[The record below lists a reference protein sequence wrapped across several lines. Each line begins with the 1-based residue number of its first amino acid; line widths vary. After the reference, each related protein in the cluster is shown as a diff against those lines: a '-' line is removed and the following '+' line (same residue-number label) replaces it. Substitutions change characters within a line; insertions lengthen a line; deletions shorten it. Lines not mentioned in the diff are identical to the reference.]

1 MARGERG
8 RRSPRGFA
16 YVGLLALVVLIGI
29 MLAAAGEIASTAAQ
43 REREAQ
49 LLWVGHQ
56 YRVAIGRYW
65 NQRRTY
71 PQSLQDLLGAAPG
84 TTSDTVIP
92 VHYIR
97 RLYADPMSNAVDWA
111 LVPAPSGGIMGV
123 ASSSKRAPL
132 KTGHFDDVDRDFD
145 KATSYNDWQFTF
157 SPAVVRPLVQV
168 PTKAAASQ
176 PSTGR
181 AGAGQGT
188 IQPPSA
194 TSAVPWGSR
203 NRTR

>member
-1 MARGERG
+1 MARGERA
-8 RRSPRGFA
+8 RRRDGGFT
-16 YVGLLALVVLIGI
+16 YVGLLVLVALIGV
-29 MLAAAGEIASTAAQ
+29 MLAAAGEVASTAAQ

-49 LLWVGHQ
+49 LLWAGHE
-56 YRVAIGRYW
+56 YRAAIGRYW

-84 TTSDTVIP
+84 TASDSAVP

-157 SPAVVRPLVQV
+157 SPGVVLPPVQV